1 MILRQ
6 NDRVNN
12 SSAHRRMFEK
22 LPGGANGYVMQ
33 NIPSLAARADNG
45 TKMDFKD
52 EIEDEFDD
60 LNCEVKSEVDGDRIS
75 LKSPIGSKDAFDV
88 VDEIIGEEDNPVNG
102 NKSEEDE
109 NIKSEEEGGN
119 GEFITDEVDDTSNG
133 DFTPLELCEE
143 AEMLDDQAQS
153 MEEDEEMENG
163 DDIDPLMAENGASEE
178 DDQRPEPV
186 QNNGKR
192 KAEEEEDGITVR
204 KSSRL
209 RSKAESRE
217 EKAAAA
223 AASAAQEKPK
233 EKQKMLQ
240 KPSERPVQIG
250 IDEEDTGNSDL
261 EVPEDAPDAGKENVE
276 QLGDPS
282 QKPGH
287 NATRMID
294 LDFLSPFLHGWIR
307 ECQYREM
314 KVGPAIVENVYY
326 VPPNDGVDHGAKNRE
341 AKRKRRNKHDQER
354 YFEDFPSQKLSV
366 NNFSYVKRELGL
378 NNEAFEKI
386 TTLKGGPDTRTAE
399 ATRRSSRKEKSYR
412 EVPEHQGLLETD
424 HSESESSD
432 GGGVEEV
439 TEFDIGLP
447 LTLQIQSRSTP
458 FREEHK
464 KRRKYP
470 DRRRCVT
477 PPLAAD
483 IPWTQ
488 LDDDPLGVWTELRA
502 EYIAQGDPSPALP
515 PPLAALRLTHLVT
528 VETIDTKLE
537 KIRAGL
543 CDPLTRIVAENK
555 DLRGSEHLASHDLAI
570 RKYKHMSSAPYRPP
584 MRPGFMG
591 NKKPP
596 PHMMN
601 RSGLSSQARPGQN
614 SVSRPGGQNSGQ
626 SQGFVKV
633 RLPMASSNGKRP
645 VVELVMLTNGKY
657 QPIKFTNN
665 RQVTEAIPKRL
676 FDQANLLRKTLY
688 QRSVQVPK
696 IGTKQVFLAINPTPG
711 GVKPYSSVSSG
722 AQTKTGNNQQQTASP
737 KPAAPGKPPSDQ
749 VSILVRPSTGGNAVL
764 LNVPRNV
771 ATKVKVGTTLSFSA
785 STDQKYTVIDNKL
798 HPPVGKH
805 KPTGSKPS
813 VPTKPQQ
820 QASSGKQQ
828 LPSLPSGVSIRP
840 VAPGAGSRPSPVTS
854 GRPAPSSL
862 NSGGAAKVQRQN
874 VSIKPKPSAPQQT
887 PRAHK
892 PDLTNFTPC
901 SPFCPGALG
910 IPELEC
916 IQCASLF
923 HPKCVG
929 IPQWQVASIAAKFKC
944 KVCSF

>member
-6 NDRVNN
+6 NDRLND
-12 SSAHRRMFEK
+12 SSTHRRMFERLPGTDYFK
-22 LPGGANGYVMQ
+22 NLKKLFDLLPGGANGYVMQ

-88 VDEIIGEEDNPVNG
+88 VDEIIGEEENTVNG

-109 NIKSEEEGGN
+109 NIKSEEEAAN
-119 GEFITDEVDDTSNG
+119 GEFITDEVENNPNG
-133 DFTPLELCEE
+133 DFTALELCEE
-143 AEMLDDQAQS
+143 SEEMLDDQAQS

-163 DDIDPLMAENGASEE
+163 DDVDPLMAETGGSEE
-178 DDQRPEPV
+178 DEQRPEAV

-261 EVPEDAPDAGKENVE
+261 EVPEDAPDVGKENVE

-282 QKPGH
+282 QKPGQ

-294 LDFLSPFLHGWIR
+294 LDFLSPFFHGWIR
-307 ECQYREM
+307 ECVYREM
-314 KVGPAIVENVYY
+314 KVGPAVVENIYY

-354 YFEDFPSQKLSV
+354 YFEDFPNEKLSV

-378 NNEAFEKI
+378 NNEAYEKI

-399 ATRRSSRKEKSYR
+399 ATRRSSRKVRSYR

-432 GGGVEEV
+432 GGVEEV
-439 TEFDIGLP
+439 TDFDIGLP

-502 EYIAQGDPSPALP
+502 EYIAQGDPAPALP
-515 PPLAALRLTHLVT
+515 PPLAALRLTHPVT
-528 VETIDTKLE
+528 VESIDTKLE
-537 KIRAGL
+537 KIRTGL

-584 MRPGFMG
+584 VSAFLTKDIIIDFTFLIQMRPGFMG
-591 NKKPP
+591 NKKAP

-601 RSGLSSQARPGQN
+601 RSGLPSQARPGQN
-614 SVSRPGGQNSGQ
+614 SVSRPGQNSGQ

-633 RLPMASSNGKRP
+633 AILLGKFWINVNHDVLQVRLPMQSSNGKRP

-665 RQVTEAIPKRL
+665 R
-676 FDQANLLRKTLY
+676 
-688 QRSVQVPK
+688 
-696 IGTKQVFLAINPTPG
+696 
-711 GVKPYSSVSSG
+711 
-722 AQTKTGNNQQQTASP
+722 
-737 KPAAPGKPPSDQ
+737 
-749 VSILVRPSTGGNAVL
+749 
-764 LNVPRNV
+764 
-771 ATKVKVGTTLSFSA
+771 
-785 STDQKYTVIDNKL
+785 
-798 HPPVGKH
+798 
-805 KPTGSKPS
+805 
-813 VPTKPQQ
+813 
-820 QASSGKQQ
+820 
-828 LPSLPSGVSIRP
+828 
-840 VAPGAGSRPSPVTS
+840 
-854 GRPAPSSL
+854 
-862 NSGGAAKVQRQN
+862 
-874 VSIKPKPSAPQQT
+874 
-887 PRAHK
+887 
-892 PDLTNFTPC
+892 
-901 SPFCPGALG
+901 
-910 IPELEC
+910 
-916 IQCASLF
+916 
-923 HPKCVG
+923 
-929 IPQWQVASIAAKFKC
+929 
-944 KVCSF
+944 